1 MGGEFHG
8 CVSLCPD
15 FMEVLVMDK
24 DTRVFETSEA
34 AMGNL
39 VLFRRK
45 RQAARASRE
54 METRLKDK
62 KKEPEV
68 GIALAH
74 SRRSGFKWCVTES
87 QVPVRRK

>member
-1 MGGEFHG
+1 
-8 CVSLCPD
+8 
-15 FMEVLVMDK
+15 MDK
-24 DTRVFETSEA
+24 DTRIFEMSEA
-34 AMGNL
+34 AVGNL

-54 METRLKDK
+54 LKEVRLKDN

-74 SRRSGFKWCVTES
+74 TRRLGFKWCVTES
-87 QVPVRRK
+87 QMPIRRK